1 MYTSVTYDVQQILRS
16 YPFTQVPF
24 HGHVRQD
31 FVAFLT
37 PYCSIRPA
45 DLDLRNSKHV
55 DQGVGYGRL
64 ICVFKCRTQ
73 IAAGHEV
80 QEHHL
85 VFIEELWPYT
95 PRTPD
100 FLMQH
105 YGHKMLYSV
114 KPGKVYYVFE
124 ISRLLGPASIS
135 RNPGMSTIPKGALTK
150 NQQKLASGPYTK
162 NHLAQEGCEL
172 FRLNMWIM
180 KWGCKRHSFPIQ
192 TVGY

>member
-1 MYTSVTYDVQQILRS
+1 MYTSVTYDEQQILRS
-16 YPFTQVPF
+16 YPFTQLPF

-45 DLDLRNSKHV
+45 DLDLRNPKHV

-85 VFIEELWPYT
+85 VFIEELWTYT
-95 PRTPD
+95 PRDSEPD
-100 FLMQH
+100 FLMQD

-135 RNPGMSTIPKGALTK
+135 RNPGMTTIPKGALTK
-150 NQQKLASGPYTK
+150 NQQKLASGPYRR
-162 NHLAQEGCEL
+162 NHLPQEGCEI

-192 TVGY
+192 TY

>member
-1 MYTSVTYDVQQILRS
+1 MMSIKFLRS
-16 YPFTQVPF
+16 YPFIQLPF

-31 FVAFLT
+31 FVTFLT

-73 IAAGHEV
+73 IVARHEV

-85 VFIEELWPYT
+85 VFIEEIWPYT
-95 PRTPD
+95 PRDSEPD
-100 FLMQH
+100 FLMQD

-124 ISRLLGPASIS
+124 ISRLLGPPSIS
-135 RNPGMSTIPKGALTK
+135 RNPGMPTIPKGVLTK
-150 NQQKLASGPYTK
+150 NQQKLA
-162 NHLAQEGCEL
+162 
-172 FRLNMWIM
+172 
-180 KWGCKRHSFPIQ
+180 
-192 TVGY
+192 